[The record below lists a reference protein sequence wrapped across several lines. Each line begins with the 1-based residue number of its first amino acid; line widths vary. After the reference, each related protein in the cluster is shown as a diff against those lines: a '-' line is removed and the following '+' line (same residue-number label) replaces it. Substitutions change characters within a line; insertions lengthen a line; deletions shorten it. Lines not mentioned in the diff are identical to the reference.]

1 VASKGQVETQL
12 NPLDAVEKKVLT
24 NIFRYILATYA
35 IGNQVKAENFA
46 WYRIQG
52 TTSSNA
58 NTEFSVVHGMDHIP
72 SKLIPT
78 MDLSVVNSQMVPLVV
93 SRVPDAT
100 RVYLKSSSTGAVFE
114 AYLE

>member
-1 VASKGQVETQL
+1 VASIGQAETLL
-12 NPLDAVEKKVLT
+12 NALPTDTRK
-24 NIFRYILATYA
+24 IFVNLVRYLMKWSA
-35 IGNQVKAENFA
+35 IGNQTKAENFA

-58 NTEFSVVHGMDHIP
+58 NTEFSVVHGMDHAP

>member
-1 VASKGQVETQL
+1 MASKGQAETLL
-12 NPLDAVEKKVLT
+12 NGLPPDTRK
-24 NIFRYILATYA
+24 IFINLVRYLLSWYA
-35 IGNQVKAENFA
+35 IGNQTKAENFA

-52 TTSSNA
+52 QTSSNA

-78 MDLSVVNSQMVPLVV
+78 VDLSVVNSQLVPLVV